1 MDKPIFIFSAG
12 WRSGSTLLQRMITS
26 SGEALIWGESG
37 GSLTC
42 FAEAARRYE
51 QMLGSGNIRYA
62 YGFGGNGA
70 ESYVQFVES
79 GKDGVHKWIACM
91 NPPEHELLDAFKGML
106 KHMYAD
112 TALKLGYS
120 RWGVKEVIVGIDTA
134 QFLRV
139 LYPAAKFIFLVRNP
153 IACLTSI
160 KRRNWMDRA
169 NDKDALD
176 YYANHWL
183 KLAREFRTA
192 DFGYHVK
199 HEDMISSPE
208 TLDLLSVY
216 LELSIPKDFIKI
228 SHADWRAT
236 NDNPLSFIEKRRLMR
251 IVKSEMEIYG
261 YEAV

>member
-1 MDKPIFIFSAG
+1 
-12 WRSGSTLLQRMITS
+12 
-26 SGEALIWGESG
+26 
-37 GSLTC
+37 
-42 FAEAARRYE
+42 
-51 QMLGSGNIRYA
+51 
-62 YGFGGNGA
+62 
-70 ESYVQFVES
+70 
-79 GKDGVHKWIACM
+79 
-91 NPPEHELLDAFKGML
+91 
-106 KHMYAD
+106 
-112 TALKLGYS
+112 
-120 RWGVKEVIVGIDTA
+120 
-134 QFLRV
+134 
-139 LYPAAKFIFLVRNP
+139 
-153 IACLTSI
+153 
-160 KRRNWMDRA
+160 MDRA